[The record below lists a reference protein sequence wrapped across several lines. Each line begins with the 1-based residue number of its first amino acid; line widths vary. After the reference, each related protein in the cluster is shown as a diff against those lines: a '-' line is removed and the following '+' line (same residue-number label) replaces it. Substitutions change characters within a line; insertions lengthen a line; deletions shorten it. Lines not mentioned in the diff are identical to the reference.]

1 MKIITTLCLMVLAF
15 SGYAQTSSDEVKLL
29 QQLYGMEKREILNG
43 FIQFDEND
51 DKTAFWEVYDEYEEA
66 RKAQA
71 SQRFKL
77 LEQYV
82 NDYMTMDEA
91 ELEGLLSESIKMRQA
106 HEKLVAKY
114 TKKLKKVAGV
124 KQAAQFYQIEN
135 YLHGA
140 INTSLAEQIPFIGE
154 LD

>member
-1 MKIITTLCLMVLAF
+1 MKIITTLCLLGLAF
-15 SGYAQTSSDEVKLL
+15 SGYAQSSTDEINLI

-43 FIQFDEND
+43 FIQFDEDD
-51 DKTAFWEVYDEYEEA
+51 DKTAFWEVYDEYEA
-66 RKAQA
+66 LRKEQGQA
-71 SQRFKL
+71 RFKL

-82 NDYMTMDEA
+82 NDYLTMSEA
-91 ELEGLLSESIKMRQA
+91 ELDGMLAESIKMRAA

-114 TKKLKKVAGV
+114 TKKLKKIAGV

>member
-1 MKIITTLCLMVLAF
+1 MKIITTLCLLGLAF

-51 DKTAFWEVYDEYEEA
+51 DKTAFWEVYDEYEES

-71 SQRFKL
+71 ADRFRL

-82 NDYMTMDEA
+82 NDYLTMDEE
-91 ELEGLLSESIKMRQA
+91 ELDGLLSESIKMRQA

-114 TKKLKKVAGV
+114 TKKLKKVTGV

-140 INTSLAEQIPFIGE
+140 ITTSLAEQIPFIGE